1 MEFKLSAKEKLSVYK
16 QTRKSFE
23 IDLIQRLCAVGI
35 DPEDF
40 NAKEFIPEED
50 KMSHFYIK
58 ELLVKIEKV
67 EEKILQFEILTKSEE
82 E

>member
-1 MEFKLSAKEKLSVYK
+1 MEFKLSSQEKLSVYK

-40 NAKEFIPEED
+40 SAKDFIPDED

-58 ELLVKIEKV
+58 ELILKIEKV
-67 EEKILQFEILTKSEE
+67 EKKILQFEKIANLEE

>member
-1 MEFKLSAKEKLSVYK
+1 MEFKLSSKEKLSVYK

-40 NAKEFIPEED
+40 NGEDFIPDED

-58 ELLVKIEKV
+58 ELLLKIEKV
-67 EEKILQFEILTKSEE
+67 EKKILQFEKIESLEE

>member
-1 MEFKLSAKEKLSVYK
+1 MKFSLSLNEKIVLYK

-23 IDLIQRLCAVGI
+23 MDLIQRLCAVGI
-35 DPEDF
+35 DPDDF

-58 ELLVKIEKV
+58 ELILKIEKV
-67 EEKILQFEILTKSEE
+67 EEKILQFEILAKSEKG
-82 E
+82 

>member
-40 NAKEFIPEED
+40 NAEEFIPEED
-50 KMSHFYIK
+50 RMSHFYIK
-58 ELLVKIEKV
+58 ELLLKIEKV
-67 EEKILQFEILTKSEE
+67 EEKILQFEIIVKSEE

>member
-1 MEFKLSAKEKLSVYK
+1 MEFKLSSKEKLSVYK

-23 IDLIQRLCAVGI
+23 MDLIQRLCAVGI

-40 NAKEFIPEED
+40 NAKEFIPDED

-58 ELLVKIEKV
+58 ELILKIEKV
-67 EEKILQFEILTKSEE
+67 EEKILQFENLAKSEE